1 MNERSTTAGMLHD
14 NPHHER
20 HRHTHTR
27 TSPCSQAAE
36 HKMEKEKTCGESV
49 VSFLLRA
56 RERDGSSLR
65 NRRRAQHAAAALL
78 HHCAKMQVLPRGTHA
93 ADVEVT
99 RQSSKRCKQSTNFG
113 AAAERGSVE
122 AATERK
128 YILGVVRAISSC
140 TLLHHLNLPS
150 NMCSGF
156 NPQSQGGEE
165 SNAALAANTWSGEEQ
180 RKKALQTS
188 FFASCSPIKKSRI

>member
-1 MNERSTTAGMLHD
+1 MLHD

-128 YILGVVRAISSC
+128 YILGLCAPSPPAHCYTISTSRPTCVQASIRRAKGERKATQRWQQMHGREKSKERKRFK
-140 TLLHHLNLPS
+140 LLFLPRVL
-150 NMCSGF
+150 
-156 NPQSQGGEE
+156 P
-165 SNAALAANTWSGEEQ
+165 
-180 RKKALQTS
+180 
-188 FFASCSPIKKSRI
+188 